1 MSQPNDFP
9 EPQGF
14 DDDVETIDDSML
26 HRGPVVDFEAKM
38 SPAPPLTLA
47 LMAACIVVFCIQL
60 TSGGL
65 HNLDTLIHQG
75 ALVPERVAHGEWWR
89 MISAAFLHGGPDHLI
104 GNILMLFALGMACEH
119 AFGLSQFL
127 VLYLGSALSG
137 SLLSMLGSKPSV
149 GASGAIFGL
158 AGALI
163 VLFWRCRDRL
173 HVRDR
178 RIGIVLLL
186 WAGYQL
192 LLGFGF
198 MGEVVD
204 NRAHLGGLL
213 GGMVLGLVLRPAV
226 LESDRAAVDRN
237 PLVMGATALAGLAL
251 LAALGPFLQHLTS

>member
-1 MSQPNDFP
+1 MSQPHEFP
-9 EPQGF
+9 EPPGF
-14 DDDVETIDDSML
+14 DDEIETIDDSML
-26 HRGPVVDFEAKM
+26 HRGAAVDFESKM
-38 SPAPPLTLA
+38 NPAPPLTIVLIG
-47 LMAACIVVFCIQL
+47 ACVLVFLIQL

-65 HNLDTLIHQG
+65 HNLDTLIRQG
-75 ALVPERVAHGEWWR
+75 ALLSDRVAQGEWWR

-104 GNILMLFALGMACEH
+104 GNMLMLFALGMACEH
-119 AFGLSQFL
+119 AFGLSQFF

-137 SLLSMLGSKPSV
+137 SALSLLGSKPSV

-163 VLFWRCRDRL
+163 VVLWRCRDRL
-173 HVRDR
+173 HVRDH
-178 RIGIVLLL
+178 RIGIVLLI

-192 LLGFGF
+192 LLGFGL

-226 LESDRAAVDRN
+226 LESDRQSVDRSL
-237 PLVMGATALAGLAL
+237 PVASLTLLAGLVLAAAL
-251 LAALGPFLQHLTS
+251 LPWLRSLAG